1 MCPIQLIHVGYTD
14 LDEVHMV
21 ARRKAADAMVLPQF
35 AVALKEKLED
45 KGKNMKWLAKEVGM
59 TYEHARK
66 LCRGVGFPSQRLL
79 RDICHLLDLEED
91 DMWRI
96 VVSDKLRHKYGDIP
110 RELAGQ
116 TERSVRI
123 ERLLPKLTD
132 DQFEDLMRI
141 AEGWAKRNRLVD
153 AVRT

>member
-1 MCPIQLIHVGYTD
+1 
-14 LDEVHMV
+14 MV
-21 ARRKAADAMVLPQF
+21 TKLKTVDAMFLPQF
-35 AVALKEKLED
+35 ALALRERLED
-45 KGKNMKWLAKEVGM
+45 KGRDMAWLAKEVDT

-66 LCRGVGFPSQRLL
+66 ICKGTAFPSRRLL
-79 RDICHLLDLEED
+79 KDICRSLNLKEE
-91 DMWRI
+91 DMWRMVI
-96 VVSDKLRHKYGDIP
+96 SDKLRHKYGDIP

-132 DQFEDLMRI
+132 DQFEDLMRM